1 MKTTASTKGRISNE
15 ALDAIIGEAKTP
27 EDVFGREGLLKRL
40 TAQLMERML
49 GAELGHHL
57 AMQCGGAEP
66 AAWTTKNRRN
76 GRSAK
81 TVQTDRGPV
90 TIAVPR
96 DRDASFAP
104 VILPQHT
111 RRLPGFDDKILALYS
126 RGTSTRDICEMM
138 TDFYGVDISP
148 ELVSQVTEA
157 VREDIV
163 AWQARPLSA
172 CYAVGWLDAIHL
184 KIRSEGV
191 VQSKALYVAVG
202 LDLAGNKEI
211 FGLWLEATEGAKFW
225 QRVLGELRARGLADM
240 LILCCDGL
248 KGLPAAVAALYPQ
261 TTVQSCIVHQIRY
274 CLSFVSWQD
283 RKALVASLR
292 GIYGAPTEAAALEAL
307 ADVERTWGTRYPMI
321 YQSWQRNWEVRRP
334 FLELPPELR
343 KLVYTTNQI
352 ESINA
357 SIRRTVAGKGHFT
370 SDEAALK
377 SVFLT
382 LRNLAKKWG
391 RREPS
396 HWKTI
401 YTQLNIYFGDR
412 ALKTN

>member
-1 MKTTASTKGRISNE
+1 MKTTGSTKGRISNE

-27 EDVFGREGLLKRL
+27 EEVFGREGLLKRL

-57 AMQCGGAEP
+57 ASES
-66 AAWTTKNRRN
+66 AAAAPSKNRRN
-76 GRSAK
+76 GKSAK

-104 VILPQHT
+104 VIVPKHA

-138 TDFYGVDISP
+138 TDFYGIEVSP

-172 CYAVGWLDAIHL
+172 CYAVVWLDAIHL

-191 VQSKALYVAVG
+191 VQTKALYVAVG

-225 QRVLGELRARGLADM
+225 QRVLGELRARGVTDM

-248 KGLPAAVAALYPQ
+248 KGLPQAVAALYPQ

-274 CLSFVSWQD
+274 CLSFVSWND

-292 GIYGAPTEAAALEAL
+292 GIYAAPTEAAALEGL
-307 ADVERTWGTRYPMI
+307 AEVERAWGTRYPMI
-321 YQSWQRNWEVRRP
+321 HQSWQRNWEVLRP

-357 SIRRTVAGKGHFT
+357 SIRRTVVGKGHFT

-391 RREPS
+391 RREPN

-401 YTQLNIYFGDR
+401 YTQLNIYFGAR
-412 ALKTN
+412 ALKPN